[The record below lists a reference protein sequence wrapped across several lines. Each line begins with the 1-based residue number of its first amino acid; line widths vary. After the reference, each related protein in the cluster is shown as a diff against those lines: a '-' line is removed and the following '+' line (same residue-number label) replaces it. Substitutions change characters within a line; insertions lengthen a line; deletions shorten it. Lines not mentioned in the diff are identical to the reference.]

1 MRETVYSAMFSSRTA
16 LVGFCHAALF
26 AADQQDT
33 EEQSEARAGSH
44 LIACASELAEEQ

>member
-1 MRETVYSAMFSSRTA
+1 VFSSQTA

-33 EEQSEARAGSH
+33 GEQSEATAGSH
-44 LIACASELAEEQ
+44 LTACASELAEEQ